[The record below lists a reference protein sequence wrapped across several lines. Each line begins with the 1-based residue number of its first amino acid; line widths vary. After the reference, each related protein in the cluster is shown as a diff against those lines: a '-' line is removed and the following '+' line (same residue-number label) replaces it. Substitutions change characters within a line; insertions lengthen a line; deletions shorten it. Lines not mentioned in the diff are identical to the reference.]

1 MTAISDL
8 IVSRSMG
15 NVRTTGNALNGSAI
29 HRTRRPGQDEIA
41 TIYRRMAAVRYQND
55 TKPDGA
61 GLEKEKRSQ
70 DDERMIEPEARRKT
84 KVRNTIVC
92 KADIRRER
100 EERTTKRRGLDKA
113 TDYWS

>member
-1 MTAISDL
+1 MRAVL
-8 IVSRSMG
+8 LQAVSSIADCAQKDERSPLSG
-15 NVRTTGNALNGSAI
+15 T
-29 HRTRRPGQDEIA
+29 
-41 TIYRRMAAVRYQND
+41 D

>member
-1 MTAISDL
+1 
-8 IVSRSMG
+8 MG

-61 GLEKEKRSQ
+61 GLEKEKRPQ

-92 KADIRRER
+92 KADIRRKKK
-100 EERTTKRRGLDKA
+100 EERTTKGRGFTEA
-113 TDYWS
+113 TGYRS

>member
-1 MTAISDL
+1 
-8 IVSRSMG
+8 
-15 NVRTTGNALNGSAI
+15 
-29 HRTRRPGQDEIA
+29 
-41 TIYRRMAAVRYQND
+41 MAAVRYQND

-92 KADIRRER
+92 KAVIRRKKKKKGLQKGEALP
-100 EERTTKRRGLDKA
+100 KRQATG
-113 TDYWS
+113 TDYRVH